1 MKAKVFF
8 KRLGLFSLLVVST
21 GAAWY
26 FNRPQPNNSVE
37 RLFQGV
43 VYRRIAIKE
52 PRPVVLHFIEI
63 DLDGASPRFKVT
75 RGHSERELPYDAHS
89 VSEFL
94 EEAGVQ
100 LAINGSFFTPW
111 WSNGILD
118 YYPHTGDPLK
128 TKGISA
134 SEGKVFCQP
143 DPNYPALYITKEG
156 SPSFE
161 PQQPVYNAIAGKAMF
176 VKNGRFA
183 LEGSRDRFCTQ
194 PEPRTAIGLTKD
206 RERMIIMVVDGR
218 QPRYSEGLTLQEL
231 AQYAMDLG
239 AHEALA
245 FDGGG
250 STALVMEDDT
260 GSPKQLNCPIDK
272 RIPGRERP
280 VANHLGIYLER

>member
-8 KRLGLFSLLVVST
+8 RRLGLFSLLIVST

-26 FNRPQPNNSVE
+26 FNRPQPDNLVE
-37 RLFQGV
+37 RPFKGV
-43 VYRRIAIKE
+43 TYRRFAVKE
-52 PRPVVLHFIEI
+52 PHPVVLHIVEIE
-63 DLDGASPRFKVT
+63 LDKAGASFKVT
-75 RGHSERELPYDAHS
+75 EGHSEGELPYDAHS

-94 EEAGVQ
+94 EETGVQ

-134 SEGKVFCQP
+134 SQGKVYCAP
-143 DPNYPALYITKEG
+143 DPGYPALYVSREG
-156 SPSFE
+156 APSFE
-161 PQQPVYNAIAGKAMF
+161 PQKPVFNAIAGKALF
-176 VKNGRFA
+176 VRNGKFA
-183 LEGSRDRFCTQ
+183 LEDSKDRFCTQ

-206 RERMIIMVVDGR
+206 REKMLIMVVDGR

-231 AQYAMDLG
+231 ARYAIELG
-239 AHEALA
+239 VEDALA

-250 STALVMEDDT
+250 STALVMQDDD

-280 VANHLGIYLER
+280 VANHFGIYLER

>member
-8 KRLGLFSLLVVST
+8 KRLGLFSLLVVSS

-26 FNRPQPNNSVE
+26 FNRPQPDNLVG
-37 RLFQGV
+37 RPFQGV
-43 VYRRIAIKE
+43 VYRRIAVEE
-52 PRPVVLHFIEI
+52 PRHVVLHFIEI

-75 RGHSERELPYDAHS
+75 DGHRDRELPYDAHS

-94 EEAGVQ
+94 EETGVQ

-128 TKGISA
+128 TKGISV
-134 SEGKVFCQP
+134 SEGKVICRY
-143 DPNYPALYITKEG
+143 DPNYPALYISKEG
-156 SPSFE
+156 IPSFE
-161 PQQPVYNAIAGKAMF
+161 PQQPAYNAIAGKAMF
-176 VKNGRFA
+176 VKNGRFS
-183 LEGSRDRFCTQ
+183 LEGSKDRFCTQ

-206 RERMIIMVVDGR
+206 RKKMIIMVVDGR
-218 QPRYSEGLTLQEL
+218 QPRYSEGLSLQEL
-231 AQYAMDLG
+231 AQYAIDLG
-239 AHEALA
+239 VDEALA

-250 STALVMEDDT
+250 STALVIQDFDN
-260 GSPKQLNCPIDK
+260 SPKQLNCPIDK